1 MKNIH
6 VFISAFIFVVAL
18 GAGCA
23 DNMPLAGKTTLPQ
36 PEEVSPPIQQVEQ
49 PSKTA
54 TSTPPLVGGD
64 RDAHGCIGSA
74 GYRWCEPKNACLQ
87 FWETPCFKTP
97 AEAIRSALADE
108 LKLKPTDIFVEI
120 SEITATHAKGSVGKV
135 GEENGPAGMFL
146 ASQGNNIWL
155 IDYHGNGQA
164 DCVALKE
171 RGYPKSM
178 LKNVCD

>member
-1 MKNIH
+1 MKNIRLS
-6 VFISAFIFVVAL
+6 VLIPLCVAAL
-18 GAGCA
+18 GVGCA
-23 DNMPLAGKTTLPQ
+23 QSQPVAEKAVPQ
-36 PEEVSPPIQQVEQ
+36 PAKQNPQTQQPVQ
-49 PSKTA
+49 TA
-54 TSTPPLVGGD
+54 TPTQPLVGGD

-74 GYRWCEPKNACLQ
+74 GYRWCEPKQACLR

-97 AEAIRSALADE
+97 AEAIRSSLADE

-164 DCVALKE
+164 DCAMLKE
-171 RGYPKSM
+171 RGYPPSM